1 MVIAEGHV
9 MVKLVCG
16 SEQLDE
22 AFVPH
27 SFDALTI
34 LLAIWFVELLGRNR
48 FVGNSLNLFHKMLA
62 FPFETRIDEFT
73 A

>member
-1 MVIAEGHV
+1 MI
-9 MVKLVCG
+9 KLVGG
-16 SEQLDE
+16 SKQLDE

-34 LLAIWFVELLGRNR
+34 LLTIWFVELHWRNR
-48 FVGNSLNLFHKMLA
+48 FAGNSLNLLHKMLA